1 MAMIHVSRG
10 ATSLGAFSEEEVRE
24 GLRTGVM
31 AGDQFRESGGEG
43 IFGNIWR

>member
-1 MAMIHVSRG
+1 VNIRQIIAI
-10 ATSLGAFSEEEVRE
+10 RE
-24 GLRTGVM
+24 GFRTGVM

>member
-1 MAMIHVSRG
+1 
-10 ATSLGAFSEEEVRE
+10 
-24 GLRTGVM
+24 M